1 MTLPLSGA
9 ISLNAVNVELGRSG
23 TTQISLN
30 DTVVRTLFA
39 KASGQISFSDG
50 YGKSA
55 VTIDFTISPAV
66 SGKTSWSLQSDGALN
81 LGTTGEWTITA
92 SRTVT
97 VSAKMWGAGGGPG
110 GQYDAA
116 NPPTGSIGPGGGGG
130 YATGTFQLVSGSSYI
145 LRVGRGGR
153 RGLVSGLNSTGATY
167 LSGGARAPA
176 GSWAS
181 EGGGYTGLF
190 ASSVSQA
197 NAWLMAGGGG
207 GGYDSRY
214 ASSAGAGGGTS
225 GTSSSD
231 VNQGGGGGTQSAGGT
246 ASVYNSATAGSALT
260 GGLAQNLHSGGAGGG
275 GGYFGGGG
283 SNVGGGGGGSG
294 YFKSGTV
301 SSATLTAGSGAT
313 PGNSA
318 DADRSGAGAGG
329 SGSTNGTDG
338 RARIAFVSAP

>member
-1 MTLPLSGA
+1 MGKGNIIGKANEPTA
-9 ISLNAVNVELGRSG
+9 NV
-23 TTQISLN
+23 
-30 DTVVRTLFA
+30 
-39 KASGQISFSDG
+39 ASGIWSIREQYAARRGNVWPIVVTA
-50 YGKSA
+50 A
-55 VTIDFTISPAV
+55 VDFTISPAV
-66 SGKTSWSLQSDGALN
+66 SGKTSWNLNTDGALN

-110 GQYDAA
+110 GSYTAA
-116 NPPTGSIGPGGGGG
+116 NPPTTQIGPGGGGG

-153 RGLVSGLNSTGATY
+153 RGLVSGLNSTGATH
-167 LSGGARAPA
+167 LSGGARTPDAA
-176 GSWAS
+176 SWAT

-207 GGYDSRY
+207 GGYDTVY
-214 ASSAGAGGGTS
+214 ATFAGAGGGTN
-225 GTSSSD
+225 GADATAGG
-231 VNQGGGGGTQSAGGT
+231 QGGGGGTQSAGGA
-246 ASVYNSATAGSALT
+246 ASAYNSATAGSALT
-260 GGLAQNLHSGGAGGG
+260 GGLSQNLHSGGAGGG

-294 YFKSGTV
+294 FFRSGTV
-301 SSATLTAGSGAT
+301 SSATLTAGSSDT

-329 SGSTNGTDG
+329 TGSTNGADG